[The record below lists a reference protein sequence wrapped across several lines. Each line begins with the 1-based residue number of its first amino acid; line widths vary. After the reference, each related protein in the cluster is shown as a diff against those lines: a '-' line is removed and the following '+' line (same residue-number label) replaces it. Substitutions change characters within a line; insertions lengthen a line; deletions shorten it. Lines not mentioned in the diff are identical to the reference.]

1 MGTSFSWPWG
11 QLVHEK
17 KFEMLKVSEELLEKL
32 KPSVRLNVVRW
43 FVTLEVSE
51 VVVLRRVAGKGQEVV
66 SSKNLKTKIKAPF
79 ATSID
84 LQFISTD
91 SYI

>member
-1 MGTSFSWPWG
+1 M
-11 QLVHEK
+11 
-17 KFEMLKVSEELLEKL
+17 KVSEELLEKL

-66 SSKNLKTKIKAPF
+66 SSKNLKTKILKHFLQPAF
-79 ATSID
+79 TSTA
-84 LQFISTD
+84 QHRWFKD
-91 SYI
+91 SHI

>member
-1 MGTSFSWPWG
+1 M
-11 QLVHEK
+11 K
-17 KFEMLKVSEELLEKL
+17 ELLKS
-32 KPSVRLNVVRW
+32 SVRLS
-43 FVTLEVSE
+43 VTLEVSE
-51 VVVLRRVAGKGQEVV
+51 VVVLRRAGKGQEVV

-91 SYI
+91 SFI